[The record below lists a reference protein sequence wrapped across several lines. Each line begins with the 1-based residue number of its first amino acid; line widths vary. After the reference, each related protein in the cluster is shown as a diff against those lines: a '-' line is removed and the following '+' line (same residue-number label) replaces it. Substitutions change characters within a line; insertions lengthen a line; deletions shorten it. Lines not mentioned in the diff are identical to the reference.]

1 MTLNKDQPKSICIVM
16 LGDISETIHVLP
28 VASALKRTWPEARI
42 AWVMQP
48 ALKTLV
54 QGHPAIDDFITYKK
68 QKGINA
74 LMGLADLSQNLKKY
88 QFDIA
93 LVMQNRFEDSIIA
106 GILSAKRKI
115 GFDTT
120 RTKNI
125 HQIFTNEKIPT
136 HTPQHVQEEYFEFLD
151 YLNIDTGMVEW
162 NIHLSDEEREAQ
174 ADLFQEI
181 EGPVSAVVVGTDNP
195 AKNWTAAGY
204 ANLLE
209 ELEFTHGLRPI
220 LVAEPYLKAQ
230 EIVEHI
236 IGLTKAHPLDTLG
249 SDFRRILY
257 ILDMSVLT
265 VSPDTGLLH
274 VSRAL
279 ETPVVGLYGYT
290 NPKRYGPYRRF
301 YDLVVDGYAE
311 FSGEEYPISM
321 ANRDGMERITKE
333 MVMEKVELAVKKYLL
348 P

>member
-1 MTLNKDQPKSICIVM
+1 
-16 LGDISETIHVLP
+16 
-28 VASALKRTWPEARI
+28 
-42 AWVMQP
+42 
-48 ALKTLV
+48 
-54 QGHPAIDDFITYKK
+54 
-68 QKGINA
+68 
-74 LMGLADLSQNLKKY
+74 MGLADLTQNLKKY

-93 LVMQNRFEDSIIA
+93 LVMQDHLEDSIIT

-115 GFDTT
+115 GFDAT

-125 HQIFTNEKIPT
+125 HRIFTNEKIPT

-151 YLNIDTGMVEW
+151 YLNIDTDTMEW

-174 ADLFQEI
+174 ADFFQEI

-204 ANLLE
+204 ASLLE

-220 LVAEPYLKAQ
+220 LVAEPSLIAQ
-230 EIVEHI
+230 EMVGHI
-236 IGLTKAHPLDTLG
+236 IGLTKAHPLDILG
-249 SDFRRILY
+249 SDLRRILY
-257 ILDMSVLT
+257 ILDISVLT

-274 VSRAL
+274 ASRAL

-290 NPKRYGPYRRF
+290 NPKRYGPYRHF

-311 FSGEEYPISM
+311 FPGEEYPVSM
-321 ANRDGMERITKE
+321 ENRNGMNRITTE
-333 MVMEKVELAVKKYLL
+333 MVLEKVELAVQRYL
-348 P
+348 